1 MIHWWVPGLQW
12 ARDLYA
18 DEKWRLEPDAAAA
31 RACLQARLGRIFKVL
46 IGLAPCL
53 SLSPRALL
61 GTIDSFYPIVCEQ
74 WLILSQCRLTV
85 GKTADSWKDS

>member
-12 ARDLYA
+12 ARDLYV
-18 DEKWRLEPDAAAA
+18 DEKWQLELDAAAA

-53 SLSPRALL
+53 SL
-61 GTIDSFYPIVCEQ
+61 
-74 WLILSQCRLTV
+74 
-85 GKTADSWKDS
+85 